1 MAYIVD
7 TQIFIWS
14 IISPNKLPDQVK
26 ELLQSNQVFVCHISL
41 FEIAIKQKIGKLPQL
56 RLSIDELIHQAT
68 IDNFSFLP
76 ITASHIS
83 SYDTVP
89 LIESHKDPFDRLIIA
104 TAIAENLPIISA
116 DEKFQLYKKMI
127 ALVEAWEFSR
137 TSNTILNGV
146 TRKSIVDIAH
156 HWGVPVEER
165 KVAVKEII
173 GALKEGRLEA
183 AFGAERP
190 LSCRRLALL
199 ATKA

>member
-14 IISPNKLPDQVK
+14 IISPTKLSDQVK
-26 ELLQSNQVFVCHISL
+26 ELLQSHQVFVCHISL
-41 FEIAIKQKIGKLPQL
+41 FEIAIKQKIGKLPEL
-56 RLSIDELIHQAT
+56 TLSIDDLIHQAT

-104 TAIAENLPIISA
+104 TAIAENLPVISA

-127 ALVEAWEFSR
+127 TLVEAWAYSR
-137 TSNTILNGV
+137 TPNTILNGI
-146 TRKSIVDIAH
+146 TRNTIVDIA
-156 HWGVPVEER
+156 
-165 KVAVKEII
+165 
-173 GALKEGRLEA
+173 
-183 AFGAERP
+183 
-190 LSCRRLALL
+190 SY
-199 ATKA
+199 